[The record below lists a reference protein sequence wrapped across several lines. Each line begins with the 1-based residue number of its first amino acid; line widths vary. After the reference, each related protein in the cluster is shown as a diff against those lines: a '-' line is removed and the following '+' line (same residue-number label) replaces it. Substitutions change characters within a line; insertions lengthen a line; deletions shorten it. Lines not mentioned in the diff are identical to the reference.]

1 MSDFLDPRP
10 PIHGQAYARDAT
22 RNYKQVGSH
31 TFEMPPRGAR
41 DTKGAR
47 DSAVNEARM
56 SMKHKLINLPG
67 YEMYNKFISNL
78 TDAQKPYFEHL
89 EPMTNQEYLS
99 TLKASKVRSV
109 DTQFTPPMKAMKTKG
124 EYTTDPY
131 NTPVRISD
139 IETQKIRKALFN
151 LEQQRLA
158 AVKQQRPNSTDT
170 HSGYFL

>member
-10 PIHGQAYARDAT
+10 PIHGQAYARDLIRT
-22 RNYKQVGSH
+22 SDRSKQIGSH
-31 TFEMPPRGAR
+31 TFNLPEQVYN
-41 DTKGAR
+41 TKDAR
-47 DSAVNEARM
+47 DSAVSEARM
-56 SMKHKLINLPG
+56 SIKHKLVNLPG

-99 TLKASKVRSV
+99 TLKASKVRTP
-109 DTQFTPPMKAMKTKG
+109 DTPDTLPMKAMKTKG

-131 NTPVRISD
+131 NTPVRIAD
-139 IETQKIRKALFN
+139 IETQKTRKALFN
-151 LEQQRLA
+151 LEQQRR
-158 AVKQQRPNSTDT
+158 VQQRPNSTDT

>member
-22 RNYKQVGSH
+22 RTADRSKQIGSH
-31 TFEMPPRGAR
+31 TFDLPEQVY
-41 DTKGAR
+41 DTKDAR

-99 TLKASKVRSV
+99 TLKASKVRTP
-109 DTQFTPPMKAMKTKG
+109 DTQFTPPIKAMKTKG

-131 NTPVRISD
+131 NTPVRIAD

-151 LEQQRLA
+151 LEQQRR
-158 AVKQQRPNSTDT
+158 VQQRPNSTNT
-170 HSGYFL
+170 Y

>member
-1 MSDFLDPRP
+1 MSDFLDPRS
-10 PIHGQAYARDAT
+10 PIHGQANARDAT
-22 RNYKQVGSH
+22 RTTDRSKQIGSH

-41 DTKGAR
+41 DTKDAR

-56 SMKHKLINLPG
+56 SMKHKLINSPG

-89 EPMTNQEYLS
+89 KPMTNQEYLS

-109 DTQFTPPMKAMKTKG
+109 DTPDTLKQKAMKTKG

-131 NTPVRISD
+131 NTPVRIAD

-151 LEQQRLA
+151 LEQQRR
-158 AVKQQRPNSTDT
+158 VQQRPNS
-170 HSGYFL
+170 SY

>member
-1 MSDFLDPRP
+1 MEQ
-10 PIHGQAYARDAT
+10 IT
-22 RNYKQVGSH
+22 
-31 TFEMPPRGAR
+31 
-41 DTKGAR
+41 AR

-56 SMKHKLINLPG
+56 SIKHKLINLPG

-99 TLKASKVRSV
+99 TLKASKVRTP
-109 DTQFTPPMKAMKTKG
+109 DTPDTLPMKAMKTKG

-151 LEQQRLA
+151 LEQQRR
-158 AVKQQRPNSTDT
+158 VQQRSNS
-170 HSGYFL
+170 S